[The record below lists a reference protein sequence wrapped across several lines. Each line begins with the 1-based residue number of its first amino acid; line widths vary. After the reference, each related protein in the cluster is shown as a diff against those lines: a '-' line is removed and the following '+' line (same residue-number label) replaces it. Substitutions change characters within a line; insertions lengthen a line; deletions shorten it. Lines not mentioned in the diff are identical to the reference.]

1 MNAAAT
7 ITLSNAI
14 IEAQSV
20 HDIAKRLANA
30 PTENGADGCE
40 AGELSRNQLLGQ
52 HAYHYCMDSDSP
64 IAADDFAKFPCD
76 FSAYLTAK
84 LSDFVRIAVEDLE
97 NEANDAAQHDEYP
110 LSRADIAQL
119 SESVALEH
127 AVKLAIQ
134 QAEPADTRGI
144 YSYNDTHFLVPSAG
158 EGYELEAREICYWL
172 RQDDGTC
179 IHQGADPFDS
189 LAKAKAGLADVQ
201 KNLGWTDLKIVR
213 AEKING
219 SIHESTVAWGLDAGD
234 LCVMADVSETG
245 VIKISG
251 AAEAESW
258 SDVREAADKI
268 EFVQRLQCGW
278 VNYAGHYQVWAHG
291 NPEPLNYLVA
301 EAAETEADE

>member
-1 MNAAAT
+1 MTATAT

-20 HDIAKRLANA
+20 TDIAKRLANA
-30 PTENGADGCE
+30 PTENGADGCD
-40 AGELSRNQLLGQ
+40 AG
-52 HAYHYCMDSDSP
+52 
-64 IAADDFAKFPCD
+64 
-76 FSAYLTAK
+76 
-84 LSDFVRIAVEDLE
+84 
-97 NEANDAAQHDEYP
+97 
-110 LSRADIAQL
+110 
-119 SESVALEH
+119 
-127 AVKLAIQ
+127 
-134 QAEPADTRGI
+134 
-144 YSYNDTHFLVPSAG
+144 
-158 EGYELEAREICYWL
+158 EICYWL
-172 RQDDGTC
+172 RQDDGTS

-189 LAKAKAGLADVQ
+189 LAEAEAGLADVQ

-213 AEKING
+213 AEEING
-219 SIHESTVAWGLDAGD
+219 SIHESTEAWGLDAGD

>member
-1 MNAAAT
+1 MNATAT

-20 HDIAKRLANA
+20 TDIAKRLANA

-64 IAADDFAKFPCD
+64 ISADDFAKFQGD
-76 FSAYLTAK
+76 FSDYLTTK

-97 NEANDAAQHDEYP
+97 NEAEYAAQYDEYP

-134 QAEPADTRGI
+134 QAEPADARGI
-144 YSYNDTHFLVPSAG
+144 
-158 EGYELEAREICYWL
+158 
-172 RQDDGTC
+172 
-179 IHQGADPFDS
+179 
-189 LAKAKAGLADVQ
+189 
-201 KNLGWTDLKIVR
+201 
-213 AEKING
+213 
-219 SIHESTVAWGLDAGD
+219 

-268 EFVQRLQCGW
+268 EFVQHLQCGW

-301 EAAETEADE
+301 EAA